1 MKMYISKNQVVKQ
14 GNVTTDKLVVHGQLI
29 VAGKVK
35 AQTVKGRGSIQARDI
50 VAEKIK
56 VKNLS
61 AESLTALYVEAD
73 RIDAEHAK
81 IKGYIY
87 GRICLLVHHLKSRIA
102 ASPLLGCDKVEADEC
117 LVLPVR
123 RYFWPRFRFSVLV
136 HRILLKLHSGV
147 RTKKKTERQ
156 QKAADDLRFAEY
168 DAQLAQMM
176 QLIEQQKKV
185 IEELR
190 QAAPQPSDSS
200 DPAPTEPVVLRS
212 AA

>member
-81 IKGYIY
+81 IKGHIY

-102 ASPLLGCDKVEADEC
+102 ASPLLGCDKVEAG
-117 LVLPVR
+117 
-123 RYFWPRFRFSVLV
+123 
-136 HRILLKLHSGV
+136 ISGRV
-147 RTKKKTERQ
+147 
-156 QKAADDLRFAEY
+156 F
-168 DAQLAQMM
+168 
-176 QLIEQQKKV
+176 V
-185 IEELR
+185 
-190 QAAPQPSDSS
+190 
-200 DPAPTEPVVLRS
+200 S
-212 AA
+212 AYWFTASF

>member
-29 VAGKVK
+29 VADKVK
-35 AQTVKGRGSIQARDI
+35 AQMVKGRGSIQARDI

-81 IKGYIY
+81 IKGHIY

-123 RYFWPRFRFSVLV
+123 RYFWPRFRFSV
-136 HRILLKLHSGV
+136 
-147 RTKKKTERQ
+147 
-156 QKAADDLRFAEY
+156 
-168 DAQLAQMM
+168 
-176 QLIEQQKKV
+176 
-185 IEELR
+185 
-190 QAAPQPSDSS
+190 
-200 DPAPTEPVVLRS
+200 
-212 AA
+212 